1 MFARQSLCIAL
12 LLSGTAAFAES
23 NPAQRTSDAI
33 IGPILAKPASAAEV
47 AAMCDKRIAGIGQL
61 RQTLES
67 LPVDSSAADIL
78 VAYDDL
84 YNLVGTANFAEP
96 QLIKET
102 NPDAAIRKAAEDCAQ
117 KTSEVAIAVG
127 MSRPIY
133 ERLQAADKQGVEAGQ
148 RYMLARQIDNY
159 RRAGVDRDEAT
170 RKRITDLQ
178 KAITDT
184 NLEFDR
190 NIGSDASVVKARPEE
205 LAGLP
210 EDFIATHK
218 PGADGLVTI
227 KMTGAEISPVMR
239 YAKSSALRKK
249 VSTTWQNRAYPANDA
264 VLKKLFA
271 QRAELA
277 KLLGYPTYAD
287 YDIANR
293 MAHDPVRT
301 QKFIDEIGAVAR
313 PIGEQEAGRL
323 LARLRKD
330 DPTLPSLGSWDTSHA
345 GMLIRKEDFA
355 VDSAVVRQY
364 FAFGKVRD
372 GIFGLTADL
381 FGVDIRPW
389 STDVWSPE
397 VGAYEVVEGGKVI
410 GRFYLD
416 MHPRENKYT
425 HAAMFPIRIGVK
437 DRQVPVAALI
447 TNFPTGL
454 MEHGQVE
461 TFLHEFGH
469 LIHWIFAG
477 QQPFAAQNFG
487 EIENDVIETPSTLLE
502 EWVWDYDTLAKFAT
516 DAQGN
521 VIPRELVGKMV
532 AARNFGRAFGTMDQ
546 LGLSASA
553 LDYYTTPL
561 GPMDVT
567 ARFDQVYGR
576 YSLSKGPEGH
586 HSPASWGHLGG
597 YGASYYT
604 YQWSEALAADLLSRF
619 RAAGLRDKATA
630 QAYRSMILAP
640 GGSASMNT
648 LARQFLGRDWSVASY
663 RKELEEGST
672 GAGSAQARHR

>member
-1 MFARQSLCIAL
+1 MLACRALGAAL
-12 LLSGTAAFAES
+12 LLSGTAAI
-23 NPAQRTSDAI
+23 AQGGQRMSDAV
-33 IGPILAKPASAAEV
+33 IGPILARPASAAQV
-47 AAMCDKRIAGIGQL
+47 SAMCDKRIAAIGQL
-61 RQTLES
+61 RGKLEAM
-67 LPVDSSAADIL
+67 PVGSKPAAIL
-78 VAYDDL
+78 AAYDDL

-117 KTSEVAIAVG
+117 KTSEVAIGVG
-127 MSRPIY
+127 MSRPIF
-133 ERLQAADKQGVEAGQ
+133 ERLQSADRQGVEPGQ
-148 RYMLARQIDNY
+148 RYMLARQIDSY
-159 RRAGVDRDEAT
+159 RRAGVDKDEAT
-170 RKRITDLQ
+170 RKRIADLL

-190 NIGSDASVVKARPEE
+190 HIAADASVVKARPEE

-210 EDFIATHK
+210 QDFLDSHK
-218 PGADGLVTI
+218 PGPDGLVTI
-227 KMTGAEISPVMR
+227 KMTGAELSPVLR

-249 VSTTWQNRAYPANDA
+249 VLTTWDNRAYPANEA

-277 KLLGYPTYAD
+277 RLLGYATYAD

-293 MAHDPVRT
+293 MARDPART
-301 QKFIDEIGAVAR
+301 QSFIDQIAAAAR
-313 PIGEQEAGRL
+313 PIGEAEAARL

-330 DPTLPSLGSWDTSHA
+330 DPALARLGAWDTGHA
-345 GMLIRKEDFA
+345 AMLIRKEDYA
-355 VDSAVVRQY
+355 VDSSVVRQY
-364 FAFGKVRD
+364 FAFPKVRD
-372 GIFGLTADL
+372 GIFSLTEDL

-389 STDVWSPE
+389 ATDVWSPE
-397 VGAYEVVEGGKVI
+397 VGAFEVVEGGKVI

-425 HAAMFPIRIGVK
+425 HAAMFPIRVGVK

-469 LIHWIFAG
+469 LMHWIFAG

-516 DAQGN
+516 DAKGT
-521 VIPRELVGKMV
+521 VIPRDLVAKMV
-532 AARNFGRAFGTMDQ
+532 AARSFGRAFGTMDQ
-546 LGLSASA
+546 LGLAASA
-553 LDYYTTPL
+553 LDYYTNPL
-561 GPMDVT
+561 GDGDLTSRYDAVT
-567 ARFDQVYGR
+567 GR
-576 YSLSKGPEGH
+576 YALAASPEGH

-597 YGASYYT
+597 YGAAYYT

-619 RAAGLRDKATA
+619 RAAGLRDTATA
-630 QAYRSMILAP
+630 RAYREMILAP
-640 GGSASMNT
+640 GGSESMNV
-648 LARQFLGRDWSVASY
+648 LARRFLGRDWSVDSY
-663 RKELEEGST
+663 RKELEAGSS
-672 GAGSAQARHR
+672 GAGLAQASRR

>member
-1 MFARQSLCIAL
+1 MADNHLVEL
-12 LLSGTAAFAES
+12 T
-23 NPAQRTSDAI
+23 
-33 IGPILAKPASAAEV
+33 
-47 AAMCDKRIAGIGQL
+47 
-61 RQTLES
+61 
-67 LPVDSSAADIL
+67 ADI
-78 VAYDDL
+78 VAAYDDL
-84 YNLVGTANFAEP
+84 YNLVGTASFAEP

-102 NPDAAIRKAAEDCAQ
+102 NSDPAIRKAAEECTQ
-117 KTSEVAIAVG
+117 KTSDAAIGVG
-127 MSRPIY
+127 MSRSIY
-133 ERLQAADKQGVEAGQ
+133 ERLQSAEKQGVAPGQ
-148 RYMLARQIDNY
+148 RYMLARQIDGY

-170 RKRITDLQ
+170 RKRIADLL

-184 NLEFDR
+184 SLEFDR
-190 NIGSDASVVKARPEE
+190 NIGSDASVVKASPQD

-210 EDFIATHK
+210 QDFIDAHP
-218 PGADGLVTI
+218 PGGDGLVTI
-227 KMTGAEISPVMR
+227 KMTGAEISPVLR
-239 YAKSSALRKK
+239 YAKSSTLRNK
-249 VSTTWQNRAYPANDA
+249 VMTSWQNRAHPANEA

-277 KLLGYPTYAD
+277 QLLGYATFAE
-287 YDIANR
+287 YDIANK
-293 MAHDPVRT
+293 MAKDPART
-301 QKFIDEIGAVAR
+301 QKFIDEIATAAR
-313 PIGEQEAGRL
+313 PIGEQEAARL

-330 DPTLPSLGSWDTSHA
+330 DPALARLGSWDSGYA

-372 GIFGLTADL
+372 GIFGLTEDL

-389 STDVWSPE
+389 ATDVWSPE
-397 VGAYEVVEGGKVI
+397 VGAYEMVEDGKVI

-416 MHPRENKYT
+416 MHPRQNKFT
-425 HAAMFPIRIGVK
+425 HAAMFPIRVGVK

-516 DAQGN
+516 DSDGK
-521 VIPRELVGKMV
+521 VIPRDLVDKMV

-546 LGLSASA
+546 LGLSAAA

-561 GPMDVT
+561 GETDVT
-567 ARFDQVYGR
+567 SRFDAIYGR
-576 YSLSKGPEGH
+576 YSLSARPEGH

-619 RAAGLRDKATA
+619 RAAGLRDTQTA
-630 QAYRSMILAP
+630 GAYRQMILAP
-640 GGSASMNT
+640 GGSDSMNV
-648 LARQFLGRDWSVASY
+648 LARQFLGRDWSVDSY
-663 RKELEEGST
+663 RRELEQGT
-672 GAGSAQARHR
+672 VGAGGAQANRR